1 MDKRFSRRPIAPW
14 FTAGAIASVLFMG
27 LGCAALVMHVMAD
40 PARLPLDQRVLLEA
54 EPSWV
59 ISASAFGFVAGLIG
73 ALLLLLRRK
82 ESERALLLSFLGLL
96 GWFAGM
102 FATPSFRN
110 LLSTN
115 EIAISLIIV
124 AVAWTIFW
132 FARHSHQRG
141 WLR

>member
-1 MDKRFSRRPIAPW
+1 MDKRFSPRPIAPW

-27 LGCAALVMHVMAD
+27 TGCAALVMHVMAD

-54 EPSWV
+54 EPSWI

-73 ALLLLLRRK
+73 TLLLLLRRK
-82 ESERALLLSFLGLL
+82 ESERALLVSLL
-96 GWFAGM
+96 GMTAWFAGM

-110 LLSTN
+110 LLSTD
-115 EIAISLIIV
+115 EIALSLIVV
-124 AVAWTIFW
+124 ALSWTIFW
-132 FARHSHQRG
+132 FARHSRQRG